1 MVLES
6 LDNSI
11 LDNHQ
16 QTKRGFVEVQ
26 VSEEDLARCFGAGG
40 GGGRGA
46 GFGCIRENRKQPDLT
61 FTIPALPPLGEHSL
75 CALGM

>member
-40 GGGRGA
+40 GGGGRDLDA
-46 GFGCIRENRKQPDLT
+46 LERTENSPT
-61 FTIPALPPLGEHSL
+61 
-75 CALGM
+75 

>member
-26 VSEEDLARCFGAGG
+26 VSEEDLARFFGAGG
-40 GGGRGA
+40 AGA